1 MIREFQ
7 LIDPRRLKGNKFS
20 KTVGLTREI
29 FDNPTFHKNTLVGAD
44 GEVYAII
51 CFAPYWR
58 RNFVSMFLI
67 AENMPILAARE
78 LRKFLHDAIIDF
90 NADRVQTESP
100 ACPELDRWHK
110 FLGFTFEGCKAKM
123 ALDMDYNSWAMV
135 RGRDF

>member
-7 LIDPRRLKGNKFS
+7 IIDPRRLKGNKFS
-20 KTVGLTREI
+20 RTVGLTRDI
-29 FDNPTFHKNTLVGAD
+29 FDNQQFHKNTLVGKD

-58 RNFVSMFLI
+58 KNFVSMFLTS
-67 AENMPILAARE
+67 ENMPILAARE
-78 LRKFLHDAIIDF
+78 LRKFLHDAIMDF
-90 NADRVQTESP
+90 DADRVQTESP

-123 ALDMDYNSWAMV
+123 ALDMDYNSWGMV